1 MHSDFISLPRLTVCY
16 CWPSVV
22 YWAEYSDQ
30 VVCLSFRNSFAIFTE
45 GSFWCYCSCFQ
56 SSQCSLWLGNVERYW
71 IGLFFVVLFQVAISF
86 SYLFLRSSI
95 SQDLCSFEN
104 RLWASL
110 SYIHRYLLLWYCLP
124 SYLFWQ
130 RFGVDYL
137 WFEGFEIL
145 LAATYQVP
153 S

>member
-1 MHSDFISLPRLTVCY
+1 MYFDFISLPRLTICY

-22 YWAEYSDQ
+22 YWAEYSDLE
-30 VVCLSFRNSFAIFTE
+30 VYLSFRSSFAIFTE

-71 IGLFFVVLFQVAISF
+71 IGLFFVVLSHVAISS

-95 SQDLCSFEN
+95 SLDLCSFMN
-104 RLWASL
+104 RLWACQF
-110 SYIHRYLLLWYCLP
+110 YIHHCLLPWYCWP

-137 WFEGFEIL
+137 WFEGFKISQ
-145 LAATYQVP
+145 AATYQVP